1 MKSNTLFKIV
11 FLGAMLFVVGLYAR
25 GQATLPFTYD
35 GGNPATGIT
44 GLTSTGLGADYG
56 TSPKMKFSAAG
67 NSVILNFSGIPGTLS
82 FNIKW
87 NQSPSAPATRFPGD
101 FTLQQSADGVAY
113 TTVQLYNTTN
123 GTALANGATVTETLT
138 TLLSTSRYLK
148 WLYTTKTSG
157 NIALGAISLSPG
169 YTSFLTISPTSLTGF
184 TYVATNGPSAEQSF
198 TVSGSSLN
206 DNVVLTPP
214 ADYEISKGTGVAFVP
229 TNPITLT
236 QSGGII
242 SGTPIYSRLKKGL
255 SAGNY
260 NENITVSS
268 VGASTGNVACS
279 GTVIPNPTITL
290 IDITN
295 PSLNT
300 VQGSPV
306 SQTLNVSG
314 VNLNV
319 DLGIAITGTD
329 ASLFSLSQY
338 AVTQTGGNVP
348 NTIVTITY
356 SPTLAGTN
364 SAILTMSS
372 TGAMAVIRTL
382 NGVASIATDV
392 NTPKTSLFISV
403 ENGNVLFNATAGEMV
418 EIFNSIGQKLFQKL
432 AVDGINTIALTNHG
446 VLLVKVGD
454 RVGKV
459 IL

>member
-11 FLGAMLFVVGLYAR
+11 FLGAMLFVVR
-25 GQATLPFTYD
+25 VCIVGQATLPFTYD
-35 GGNPATGIT
+35 GGNPTTTVT
-44 GLTSTGLGADYG
+44 GLTSFGLGADYG
-56 TSPKMKFSAAG
+56 ASPKMKFSASG
-67 NSVILNFSGIPGTLS
+67 NSVILNFSGVPGALS
-82 FNIKW
+82 FKIRW
-87 NQSPSAPATRFPGD
+87 NQSTPATRFPGD
-101 FTLQQSADGVAY
+101 FTLQQSDDGVTY
-113 TTVQLYNTTN
+113 TTVQLYNTTS
-123 GTALANGATVTETLT
+123 GTSLANGVLVTETFT

-148 WLYTTKTSG
+148 WVYSTKTNG
-157 NIALGAISLSPG
+157 NISLGAITLSQG
-169 YTSFLTISPTSLTGF
+169 YASFLTISPTTLNGF
-184 TYVATNGPSAEQSF
+184 TYVATNGPSTEQSF
-198 TVSGSSLN
+198 TVSGSSLT
-206 DNVVLTPP
+206 DNIVLTPP
-214 ADYEISKGTGVAFVP
+214 TDYEISKGTGVAFVP

-242 SGTPIYSRLKKGL
+242 AGTTIYSRLKNGL

-268 VGASTGNVACS
+268 VGASTGNVACT

-295 PSLNT
+295 PSLST

-319 DLGIAITGTD
+319 DLGIAITGAD
-329 ASLFSLSQY
+329 APLFSLSQY